1 MKPNRTFRRTYFFH
15 VWKNKINFCQESFF
29 FVRKMKNLTF
39 HTKKKISAWTFDS
52 PSNTFP
58 SFLTKMLLPWN
69 INNGTTFFLWSLYSW
84 KEIRNL
90 FTSFQVQSF
99 HFTHEEQVFSPEMF
113 FFYSTL
119 HTEKNQEFMKIILF
133 VSTGASE
140 DIFFL
145 SGQFSQFDLNS
156 FLSCV

>member
-119 HTEKNQEFMKIILF
+119 HTEKKSGIY
-133 VSTGASE
+133 E
-140 DIFFL
+140 DYLVCFHRSKWGHFL
-145 SGQFSQFDLNS
+145 SKWTIFSVWS
-156 FLSCV
+156 